1 MAKKSLIFMVIV
13 VVSIIAILCL
23 VGWTR
28 THQKD
33 EAVKRKVKLLIPQK
47 QQEIR
52 VVAVEEK
59 LAPIKQKPKKERK
72 KDVSKNKQPPLPKK
86 IIVKAKKN
94 ERIESTEKNGGSAK
108 ALFKKNTKARC

>member
-1 MAKKSLIFMVIV
+1 MAKKGLIFMVMV
-13 VVSIIAILCL
+13 VVSIMAILCF

-33 EAVKRKVKLLIPQK
+33 EAVKRKVKLVILQK

-59 LAPIKQKPKKERK
+59 LAPIKRKRKREKKK
-72 KDVSKNKQPPLPKK
+72 AASK
-86 IIVKAKKN
+86 
-94 ERIESTEKNGGSAK
+94 SA
-108 ALFKKNTKARC
+108 ALIYL